1 MNSLVLAARLHSI
14 EGAKEDIAKAIESWQ
29 SDSIEKFR
37 DIAPTGKNPNFDPAR
52 GSRDNNRPYAD
63 TETGKGVGFPRL
75 RNLSGGYGFKADATG
90 AKRTYPQSKNSMTP
104 SPLESVMTGQEGPRE
119 QISDS
124 RHQAN
129 LDAANRI
136 AQGNVDGSSKGVD
149 NPAQSIK
156 DRFDRRE
163 AGNPS
168 MGDKM
173 RQQFGN
179 VKQQVG
185 DFRQRM
191 GAKASEGLS
200 QAGQMIGDAATA
212 AKEKMGEL
220 GQRTDDAMMG
230 AARSLGR
237 GVGTAQAK
245 GSQMM
250 DSAKERAGQMGAKAS
265 ELGGGML
272 DAAKRMGQGAM
283 GTFSNVAGRVPGMMQ
298 AARKKAGEIGA
309 GVMGA
314 AGQAGRG
321 AMNLAGQ
328 AGRGAMN
335 MASQLPGQV
344 SGAVQGAMYGSQ
356 GGANRGGAY
365 LPGVGGRIGNF
376 ASGVREGGLQGLRE
390 QGIVGTTRRGQQS
403 RYGIGA
409 QESKDMRRLYDQNQ
423 TLGRRDSAMQG
434 LSPEQQAAYSYDP
447 SSQPAPQGGQDMDG
461 DGQPDVKQTVEVN
474 GQTGEQKQT
483 TTITPQPMTPA
494 GMNAGGGG
502 GGGQGGSLFDL
513 APEQYRNTGGTSGT
527 AGNSS
532 GNNIAQATGGT
543 SNVNIYG
550 GGGQGGGQDSAQP
563 QQNRA
568 LDALTDDA
576 AQRASKTGGLA
587 TNVGLGLLTGGLSN
601 IGGALYNRGVRRQGK
616 KDLQNLVGEYRK
628 SDEMASTLR
637 IRQDI
642 EKGRLGDFIN
652 SIRSGGMR
660 LKDEGME
667 KDRYNKRREAMQRI
681 ERGRNFNPKTRGK
694 LTNEQYERAA
704 DVVQRLYEKEGPN
717 ISAFSSPPPAPAPA
731 PAPIPAVVPE
741 AQPVERGDIL
751 NSEPWTI
758 VENPF
763 ANPFYSQNAF
773 DLRKEPAPE
782 AEIEK
787 SVIEDFVTEEAPIEQ
802 EVNLEGFD
810 TVDGDDLSLLP
821 ASVFAKS
828 NPVGD
833 NMSLLPS
840 GWGQD
845 AE

>member
-1 MNSLVLAARLHSI
+1 MNSLVLAARLHSL
-14 EGAKEDIAKAIESWQ
+14 EGAREDIAKAIESWHMTKARLSGKTAFTDDMQ
-29 SDSIEKFR
+29 AR
-37 DIAPTGKNPNFDPAR
+37 DAR
-52 GSRDNNRPYAD
+52 AAARAEATMDQRNEDQAARA
-63 TETGKGVGFPRL
+63 TRL
-75 RNLSGGYGFKADATG
+75 RGRITDADR
-90 AKRTYPQSKNSMTP
+90 AKVDQIVNQNNAQS
-104 SPLESVMTGQEGPRE
+104 
-119 QISDS
+119 
-124 RHQAN
+124 
-129 LDAANRI
+129 
-136 AQGNVDGSSKGVD
+136 NVDGSSKGVD
-149 NPAQSIK
+149 NPAQYIK

-173 RQQFGN
+173 RQQFGK
-179 VKQQVG
+179 VRQQVG

-200 QAGQMIGDAATA
+200 EAGQMIGDAATA

-237 GVGTAQAK
+237 GVGTARAK
-245 GSQMM
+245 GSEMM
-250 DSAKERAGQMGAKAS
+250 DSAKEKAGQMGAKAS
-265 ELGGGML
+265 ELGGSML

-298 AARKKAGEIGA
+298 AAKKKAGEIGA

-328 AGRGAMN
+328 AGRGAMNLGRGAMN

-365 LPGVGGRIGNF
+365 LPGVGGRISNF

-434 LSPEQQAAYSYDP
+434 LTPEQQAAYSYDP

-461 DGQPDVKQTVEVN
+461 DGQPDVKQTVELN

-494 GMNAGGGG
+494 GTNTGGGG

-513 APEQYRNTGGTSGT
+513 APEQYRNTGGGGGGQGGQV
-527 AGNSS
+527 AGNLGGGNIAQASSNSS
-532 GNNIAQATGGT
+532 GNTV
-543 SNVNIYG
+543 NVYG
-550 GGGQGGGQDSAQP
+550 GGGQGGGQAPAQP
-563 QQNRA
+563 QQNLA
-568 LDALTDDA
+568 LDALTADA
-576 AQRASKTGGLA
+576 AQRASKTGGMA

-601 IGGALYNRGVRRQGK
+601 IGGALYNRRVRRQGERDL
-616 KDLQNLVGEYRK
+616 KDLANQYRK

-637 IRQDI
+637 VRQDI

-660 LKDEGME
+660 MTDDGIEQ
-667 KDRYNKRREAMQRI
+667 DRANRRRLAIQRI
-681 ERGRNFNPKTRGK
+681 QRGANFNPKTRGK
-694 LTNEQYERAA
+694 LTNEQYEGAA
-704 DVVQRLYEKEGPN
+704 DEVEGLYQRRGPN
-717 ISAFSSPPPAPAPA
+717 VSAFSSPPPAPAPA
-731 PAPIPAVVPE
+731 PIPAVVPE
-741 AQPVERGDIL
+741 GQPVERRDIL
-751 NSEPWTI
+751 ERSEPWTV

-787 SVIEDFVTEEAPIEQ
+787 SVIEDFVTEEAPVEQ
-802 EVNLEGFD
+802 EVNLQGFD

>member
-14 EGAKEDIAKAIESWQ
+14 EGAKEDIAKAIESWHMTKARLSGKTAFTDDMQ
-29 SDSIEKFR
+29 AR
-37 DIAPTGKNPNFDPAR
+37 DARSAQMAEETAPAR
-52 GSRDNNRPYAD
+52 EAAAAERSNAAFAEAR
-63 TETGKGVGFPRL
+63 K
-75 RNLSGGYGFKADATG
+75 KAQPKHD
-90 AKRTYPQSKNSMTP
+90 
-104 SPLESVMTGQEGPRE
+104 
-119 QISDS
+119 
-124 RHQAN
+124 AN
-129 LDAANRI
+129 LAEVERI
-136 AQGNVDGSSKGVD
+136 TGGDNAQSNVNASSKGVD

-156 DRFDRRE
+156 DRFDRRQ

-173 RQQFGN
+173 RQQFGK

-200 QAGQMIGDAATA
+200 EAGQMIGDAATA
-212 AKEKMGEL
+212 AKDKMGEL

-237 GVGTAQAK
+237 GVGTARAK

-250 DSAKERAGQMGAKAS
+250 GSAKEKVGQMGAKAS
-265 ELGGGML
+265 EMGGGML

-298 AARKKAGEIGA
+298 AARRKAGEIGA

-314 AGQAGRG
+314 AGQAGRK
-321 AMNLAGQ
+321 AMS
-328 AGRGAMN
+328 

-461 DGQPDVKQTVEVN
+461 DGQPDVKQTVELN

-494 GMNAGGGG
+494 GTSTGGGG

-550 GGGQGGGQDSAQP
+550 GGGQGGGQAPAQP
-563 QQNRA
+563 QQNMA
-568 LDALTDDA
+568 LDALTADA

-601 IGGALYNRGVRRQGK
+601 IGGALYNRGVRRQGRR
-616 KDLQNLVGEYRK
+616 DLQDLASQYRK

-637 IRQDI
+637 VRQDI

-660 LKDEGME
+660 MTDDGME
-667 KDRYNKRREAMQRI
+667 QDRANRRRLAMQAI
-681 ERGRNFNPKTRGK
+681 ERGRNFNPKTRGG
-694 LTNEQYERAA
+694 LTNEQYEGAA
-704 DVVQRLYEKEGPN
+704 DEVEGLYQRRGPN

-731 PAPIPAVVPE
+731 PAVVPE
-741 AQPVERGDIL
+741 ERPVGRDDIL
-751 NSEPWTI
+751 NSEPWTV

-773 DLRKEPAPE
+773 DLKKEPAPE

-787 SVIEDFVTEEAPIEQ
+787 SVIEDFVTEETPIEQ

>member
-1 MNSLVLAARLHSI
+1 MNSLILAARLHSL
-14 EGAKEDIAKAIESWQ
+14 EGAREDIAKAIESWNLEKKIVVNEKGQ
-29 SDSIEKFR
+29 AVDEQGRIEM
-37 DIAPTGKNPNFDPAR
+37 
-52 GSRDNNRPYAD
+52 
-63 TETGKGVGFPRL
+63 FPRMT
-75 RNLSGGYGFKADATG
+75 NFIQGEGFRRDATTP
-90 AKRTYPQSKNSMTP
+90 RNSKDKPNMKNMNP
-104 SPLESVMTGQEGPRE
+104 SPLESVMTGQQGPRE

-129 LDAANRI
+129 LEAANRI
-136 AQGNVDGSSKGVD
+136 TSGGASNAD

-156 DRFDRRE
+156 DRFDRRQ

-173 RQQFGN
+173 RQQFGK

-212 AKEKMGEL
+212 AKDKMGQFRDNTL
-220 GQRTDDAMMG
+220 QTTDRAMLG
-230 AARSLGR
+230 AARKIGE
-237 GVGTAQAK
+237 VGTKAK
-245 GSQMM
+245 
-250 DSAKERAGQMGAKAS
+250 
-265 ELGGGML
+265 
-272 DAAKRMGQGAM
+272 DAVGNM
-283 GTFSNVAGRVPGMMQ
+283 FSNVAARAPGMMQ
-298 AARKKAGEIGA
+298 AAKRKAGEIGA
-309 GVMGA
+309 GVMGM
-314 AGQAGRG
+314 AGQAGRK
-321 AMNLAGQ
+321 AMS
-328 AGRGAMN
+328 

-513 APEQYRNTGGTSGT
+513 APEQYRNTGGGGGAQDGQV
-527 AGNSS
+527 AGNLGGGNIAQASSNSS
-532 GNNIAQATGGT
+532 GNTV
-543 SNVNIYG
+543 NVYG
-550 GGGQGGGQDSAQP
+550 GGGQGGGQAPAQP
-563 QQNRA
+563 QQNMA
-568 LDALTDDA
+568 LDALTADA
-576 AQRASKTGGLA
+576 AGRASKTGGLA

-601 IGGALYNRGVRRQGK
+601 IGGALYNRGVRRQGRR
-616 KDLQNLVGEYRK
+616 DLQDLASQYRK

-637 IRQDI
+637 VRQDI

-660 LKDEGME
+660 MTDDGME
-667 KDRYNKRREAMQRI
+667 QDRANRRRLAMQAI
-681 ERGRNFNPKTRGK
+681 ERGRNFNPKTRGR
-694 LTNEQYERAA
+694 LTNEQYEGAA
-704 DVVQRLYEKEGPN
+704 DEVEGLYQRRGPN
-717 ISAFSSPPPAPAPA
+717 VSAFSSPPPAPAPA

-741 AQPVERGDIL
+741 GQPVERGDIL
-751 NSEPWTI
+751 ERSEPWTV

>member
-1 MNSLVLAARLHSI
+1 MNSLVLAARLHSL
-14 EGAKEDIAKAIESWQ
+14 EGAREDIAKAIESWH
-29 SDSIEKFR
+29 
-37 DIAPTGKNPNFDPAR
+37 
-52 GSRDNNRPYAD
+52 
-63 TETGKGVGFPRL
+63 
-75 RNLSGGYGFKADATG
+75 LSKQTNTNYPPGYGVSVEEQRRNKAERGNPLMGPTDDSGNVMNAKQIAVANRKERDQRRNEAKQNQTPATG
-90 AKRTYPQSKNSMTP
+90 GRITDADRAKVDQILGQNNAQS
-104 SPLESVMTGQEGPRE
+104 
-119 QISDS
+119 
-124 RHQAN
+124 
-129 LDAANRI
+129 
-136 AQGNVDGSSKGVD
+136 NVDGSSKGVD

-156 DRFDRRE
+156 DRFDRRQ

-173 RQQFGN
+173 RQQFGK
-179 VKQQVG
+179 VRQQVG

-200 QAGQMIGDAATA
+200 EAGQMIGDAATA

-237 GVGTAQAK
+237 GVGTARAK
-245 GSQMM
+245 GSEMM
-250 DSAKERAGQMGAKAS
+250 DSAKEKAGQMGAKAS
-265 ELGGGML
+265 ELGGSML
-272 DAAKRMGQGAM
+272 DAAKRMGEGAM
-283 GTFSNVAGRVPGMMQ
+283 GKFSNVAGRVPGMMQ
-298 AARKKAGEIGA
+298 AARRKAGEIGA

-314 AGQAGRG
+314 AGQVGRK
-321 AMNLAGQ
+321 AMS
-328 AGRGAMN
+328 
-335 MASQLPGQV
+335 MASRLPGQV

-365 LPGVGGRIGNF
+365 LPGIGGRVSNF
-376 ASGVREGGLQGLRE
+376 THGLKQGGLSGLME
-390 QGIVGTTRRGQQS
+390 QGVVGTTRAGQQD
-403 RYGIGA
+403 RYNIGR

-494 GMNAGGGG
+494 GTSTGGGG

-513 APEQYRNTGGTSGT
+513 APEQYRNTGG
-527 AGNSS
+527 
-532 GNNIAQATGGT
+532 
-543 SNVNIYG
+543 G
-550 GGGQGGGQDSAQP
+550 GGGQGGQGGQVAGNLGGGNIAQASSNSSGNTVNVYGGGGGQGGTGAGAGGSNVSP
-563 QQNRA
+563 AQQA
-568 LDALTDDA
+568 LSEDALR
-576 AQRASKTGGLA
+576 QSQQGGGGLA
-587 TNVGLGLLTGGLSN
+587 GGLLTAGLSN
-601 IGGALYNRGVRRQGK
+601 AWAWNQRRKGRDRLRAYAQG
-616 KDLQNLVGEYRK
+616 DYTK
-628 SDEMASTLR
+628 SDEMASMLR
-637 IRQDI
+637 VRQDI

-667 KDRYNKRREAMQRI
+667 KDRYNKRKEAIERI
-681 ERGRNFNPKTRGK
+681 ERGRNFNPKTRGR

-704 DVVQRLYEKEGPN
+704 DVVQRLYEKGGPN

-751 NSEPWTI
+751 NSEPWTV

>member
-1 MNSLVLAARLHSI
+1 MNSLILAARLHSI
-14 EGAKEDIAKAIESWQ
+14 EGAKEDIAKAIESWH
-29 SDSIEKFR
+29 
-37 DIAPTGKNPNFDPAR
+37 
-52 GSRDNNRPYAD
+52 
-63 TETGKGVGFPRL
+63 L
-75 RNLSGGYGFKADATG
+75 
-90 AKRTYPQSKNSMTP
+90 SKNYSTGEMVADGPPSAEGARRAQRARQADRPKKTKPNMGNMTP
-104 SPLESVMTGQEGPRE
+104 SPLESVMTGQEGPRK

-129 LDAANRI
+129 LDAVNRI
-136 AQGNVDGSSKGVD
+136 AQGNVDDSSKGVD

-156 DRFDRRE
+156 DRFDRRQ

-173 RQQFGN
+173 RQQFGK
-179 VKQQVG
+179 VRQQVG

-200 QAGQMIGDAATA
+200 EAGQMIGDAATA
-212 AKEKMGEL
+212 AKDKMGQFRDNTL
-220 GQRTDDAMMG
+220 QTTDRAMLG
-230 AARSLGR
+230 AARKIGE
-237 GVGTAQAK
+237 VGTKAK
-245 GSQMM
+245 
-250 DSAKERAGQMGAKAS
+250 
-265 ELGGGML
+265 
-272 DAAKRMGQGAM
+272 DAVGNM
-283 GTFSNVAGRVPGMMQ
+283 FSNVAARAPGMMQ
-298 AARKKAGEIGA
+298 AAKKKAGEIGA
-309 GVMGA
+309 GVMGM
-314 AGQAGRG
+314 AGQAGRK
-321 AMNLAGQ
+321 AMS
-328 AGRGAMN
+328 

-365 LPGVGGRIGNF
+365 LPGIGGRVSNF
-376 ASGVREGGLQGLRE
+376 THGLKQGGLSGLME
-390 QGIVGTTRRGQQS
+390 QGVVGTTRAGQQD
-403 RYGIGA
+403 RYNIGR

-494 GMNAGGGG
+494 GTSTGGGG

-513 APEQYRNTGGTSGT
+513 APEQYRNTGG
-527 AGNSS
+527 
-532 GNNIAQATGGT
+532 
-543 SNVNIYG
+543 G
-550 GGGQGGGQDSAQP
+550 GGGQGGQGGQVAGNLGGGNIAQASSNSSGNTVNVYGGGGGQGGTGAGAGGSNVSP
-563 QQNRA
+563 AQQA
-568 LDALTDDA
+568 LSEDALR
-576 AQRASKTGGLA
+576 QSQQGGGGLA
-587 TNVGLGLLTGGLSN
+587 GGLLTAGLSN
-601 IGGALYNRGVRRQGK
+601 AWAWNQRRKGRDRLRAYAQG
-616 KDLQNLVGEYRK
+616 DYTK
-628 SDEMASTLR
+628 SDEMASMLR
-637 IRQDI
+637 VRQDI

-694 LTNEQYERAA
+694 LTNEQYENAA
-704 DVVQRLYEKEGPN
+704 NLVQRLHEKGGPN

-731 PAPIPAVVPE
+731 PAVVPE
-741 AQPVERGDIL
+741 ERPVERDDIL
-751 NSEPWTI
+751 NSEPWTV

-787 SVIEDFVTEEAPIEQ
+787 SVIENFVTEEAPIEQ

>member
-1 MNSLVLAARLHSI
+1 MVADGPPSA
-14 EGAKEDIAKAIESWQ
+14 EGARRAQRARQADRPKKT
-29 SDSIEKFR
+29 K
-37 DIAPTGKNPNFDPAR
+37 PNM
-52 GSRDNNRPYAD
+52 GNMN
-63 TETGKGVGFPRL
+63 
-75 RNLSGGYGFKADATG
+75 
-90 AKRTYPQSKNSMTP
+90 P
-104 SPLESVMTGQEGPRE
+104 SPLESVMTGQQGPRE

-129 LDAANRI
+129 LEAANRI
-136 AQGNVDGSSKGVD
+136 TSGGVSNAD

-156 DRFDRRE
+156 DRFDRRQ

-212 AKEKMGEL
+212 AKDKMGQFRDNTL
-220 GQRTDDAMMG
+220 QTTDRAMLG
-230 AARSLGR
+230 AARKIGE
-237 GVGTAQAK
+237 VGTKAK
-245 GSQMM
+245 DTVGNM
-250 DSAKERAGQMGAKAS
+250 
-265 ELGGGML
+265 
-272 DAAKRMGQGAM
+272 
-283 GTFSNVAGRVPGMMQ
+283 FSNVAARAPGMMQ
-298 AARKKAGEIGA
+298 AAKRKAGEIGA
-309 GVMGA
+309 GVMGM
-314 AGQAGRG
+314 AGQAGRK
-321 AMNLAGQ
+321 AMS
-328 AGRGAMN
+328 

-461 DGQPDVKQTVEVN
+461 DGQPDIKQTVELN

-483 TTITPQPMTPA
+483 TTITPQPMTSA
-494 GMNAGGGG
+494 GTNTGGGG

-513 APEQYRNTGGTSGT
+513 APEQYRNTGGGGGGQGGQGGNLGGGNIAQASS
-527 AGNSS
+527 NSS
-532 GNNIAQATGGT
+532 GNTV
-543 SNVNIYG
+543 NVYG
-550 GGGQGGGQDSAQP
+550 GGGQGGGQAPAQP

-601 IGGALYNRGVRRQGK
+601 IGGALYNRGVRRQGR
-616 KDLQNLVGEYRK
+616 KDLQDLASQYRK

-660 LKDEGME
+660 MTDDGME
-667 KDRYNKRREAMQRI
+667 QDRANRRRLAMQAARTRTPISIQGQEADSRMSSMRARLMKWRI
-681 ERGRNFNPKTRGK
+681 VSEERAKCLCILKSTSCSCTCTCCRTRG
-694 LTNEQYERAA
+694 TAR
-704 DVVQRLYEKEGPN
+704 
-717 ISAFSSPPPAPAPA
+717 
-731 PAPIPAVVPE
+731 
-741 AQPVERGDIL
+741 
-751 NSEPWTI
+751 
-758 VENPF
+758 
-763 ANPFYSQNAF
+763 
-773 DLRKEPAPE
+773 
-782 AEIEK
+782 
-787 SVIEDFVTEEAPIEQ
+787 
-802 EVNLEGFD
+802 
-810 TVDGDDLSLLP
+810 
-821 ASVFAKS
+821 
-828 NPVGD
+828 
-833 NMSLLPS
+833 
-840 GWGQD
+840 
-845 AE
+845 

>member
-1 MNSLVLAARLHSI
+1 MNSLVLAARLHSL
-14 EGAKEDIAKAIESWQ
+14 EGAREDIAKAIESWH
-29 SDSIEKFR
+29 
-37 DIAPTGKNPNFDPAR
+37 
-52 GSRDNNRPYAD
+52 
-63 TETGKGVGFPRL
+63 
-75 RNLSGGYGFKADATG
+75 LSKQTNTNYPPGYGVSVEEQRRNKAERGNPLMGPTDDSGNVMNAKQIAVANRKERDQRRNEAKQNQTPATG
-90 AKRTYPQSKNSMTP
+90 GRITDADRAKVDQILGQNNAQS
-104 SPLESVMTGQEGPRE
+104 
-119 QISDS
+119 
-124 RHQAN
+124 
-129 LDAANRI
+129 
-136 AQGNVDGSSKGVD
+136 NVDGSSKGVD

-156 DRFDRRE
+156 DRFDRRQ

-173 RQQFGN
+173 RQQFGK
-179 VKQQVG
+179 VRQQVG

-200 QAGQMIGDAATA
+200 EAGQMIGDAATA

-237 GVGTAQAK
+237 GVGTARAK
-245 GSQMM
+245 GSEMM
-250 DSAKERAGQMGAKAS
+250 DSAKEKAGQMGAKAS

-272 DAAKRMGQGAM
+272 DAAKRMGEGAM
-283 GTFSNVAGRVPGMMQ
+283 GKFSNVAGRVPGMMQ
-298 AARKKAGEIGA
+298 AARRKAGEIGA

-314 AGQAGRG
+314 AGQVGRK
-321 AMNLAGQ
+321 AMS
-328 AGRGAMN
+328 
-335 MASQLPGQV
+335 MASQLPGQI

-365 LPGVGGRIGNF
+365 LPGIGGRVGNF
-376 ASGVREGGLQGLRE
+376 AHGLKQGGLSGLME
-390 QGIVGTTRRGQQS
+390 QGVVGTTRAGQQD
-403 RYGIGA
+403 RYNIGR

-494 GMNAGGGG
+494 GTSTGGGG

-513 APEQYRNTGGTSGT
+513 APEQYRNTGGGGGGQGGQGGQV
-527 AGNSS
+527 AGNLGGGNIAQASSNSS
-532 GNNIAQATGGT
+532 GNTV
-543 SNVNIYG
+543 NVYG
-550 GGGQGGGQDSAQP
+550 GGGQGGGQAPAQP
-563 QQNRA
+563 QQNMA
-568 LDALTDDA
+568 LDALTADA

-601 IGGALYNRGVRRQGK
+601 IGGALYNRGVRRQGRR
-616 KDLQNLVGEYRK
+616 DLQDLASQYRK

-667 KDRYNKRREAMQRI
+667 KDRYNKRKEAIERI
-681 ERGRNFNPKTRGK
+681 ERGRNFNPKTRGR

-704 DVVQRLYEKEGPN
+704 DVVQRLYEKGGPN

-741 AQPVERGDIL
+741 AQPIERDDIL
-751 NSEPWTI
+751 NSEPWTV